1 MAFMSIVVFD
11 AGMLNSNHV
20 DMKINPVYTLTYF
33 RDAFGLT
40 LQQIDT
46 EW

>member
-1 MAFMSIVVFD
+1 MAFMSIVVS
-11 AGMLNSNHV
+11 MLNSNHV

-33 RDAFGLT
+33 PDAFGLT